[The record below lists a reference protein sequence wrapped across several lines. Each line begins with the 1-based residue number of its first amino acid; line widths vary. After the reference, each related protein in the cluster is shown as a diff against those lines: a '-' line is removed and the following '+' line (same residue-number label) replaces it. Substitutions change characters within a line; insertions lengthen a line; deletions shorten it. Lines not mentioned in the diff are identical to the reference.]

1 MISQQY
7 CKSKKKK
14 KKKIKSGKKLLVEI
28 QQIKDEYLLKANLNE
43 HGDNTIYWKKFDL
56 FSNLAQYVNEIH
68 QYFDSETMWEC
79 DKCYPLAKQSLKQ
92 ISDLKKLNEQ
102 ESELDKK
109 ELIDQQETEEKKQQ
123 QLQKNLAEE
132 GQLAL
137 EVANLDHHGI
147 QNFWPNLS
155 CLINMSQ
162 YIKKGSYYVHYYYY
176 STMKECRKCYKIA
189 QKIVEKYQSL
199 PISCQQIEQNYLD
212 VANLYHR
219 DIKDFWKSF
228 EELIIYEQNIQLGSQ
243 IEIKNPKSHFYL
255 DNGQIW
261 ECEVC
266 FNIVQD
272 AIIQLINTLLR
283 SILILIC
290 C

>member
-1 MISQQY
+1 MIFNSNFLHNLLIKRRKSKNLKLMISQQY

-109 ELIDQQETEEKKQQ
+109 RVNRLTGDR
-123 QLQKNLAEE
+123 
-132 GQLAL
+132 
-137 EVANLDHHGI
+137 
-147 QNFWPNLS
+147 
-155 CLINMSQ
+155 
-162 YIKKGSYYVHYYYY
+162 
-176 STMKECRKCYKIA
+176 RK
-189 QKIVEKYQSL
+189 KIVT
-199 PISCQQIEQNYLD
+199 
-212 VANLYHR
+212 
-219 DIKDFWKSF
+219 
-228 EELIIYEQNIQLGSQ
+228 
-243 IEIKNPKSHFYL
+243 
-255 DNGQIW
+255 
-261 ECEVC
+261 
-266 FNIVQD
+266 
-272 AIIQLINTLLR
+272 TLKEFGR
-283 SILILIC
+283 RRITCS
-290 C
+290 